1 MRKWKKWMAAGIVFL
16 AAPLVITLCLRGFSR
31 EDTLQFADAEEET
44 LLYMM
49 AAEISPE
56 CEIETLK
63 MQAVIERT
71 RYKKALQDQTK
82 EPDQLTPQELVA
94 KWGSRN
100 YSTYY
105 EKFQQAVIATSG
117 EVITCDGAYIYPE
130 FHYLSSGQ
138 TRSME
143 EVYGRTEFP
152 YLKSVDSSQDL
163 DNPDYLNVT
172 FIKKKDFQK
181 KCQETWNLAGE
192 KIENIALDGAG
203 YVKELTLDG
212 RVISGAE
219 MQKLL
224 DLPSESFSIK
234 ESGDSYRIVS
244 KGIGH
249 GFGVSIY
256 GANEMA
262 KQGASYRNILEYY
275 YTGIQI
281 LAE

>member
-1 MRKWKKWMAAGIVFL
+1 MKRWKIFL
-16 AAPLVITLCLRGFSR
+16 AAGVIFAAAPVLLTLGMRNLGDDRR
-31 EDTLQFADAEEET
+31 MQFADAEEEK
-44 LLYMM
+44 LLYIM

-56 CEIETLK
+56 CEMETLK
-63 MQAVIERT
+63 MQAVIDRT

-82 EPDQLTPQELVA
+82 EPRQLTAQELAA

-105 EKFQQAVIATSG
+105 EKFYQAIIATTG

-130 FHYLSSGQ
+130 FHYLSNGR

-143 EVYGRTEFP
+143 EVYGRSDFS
-152 YLKSVDSSQDL
+152 YLKSVESSQDL
-163 DNPDYLNVT
+163 EDPDYLDVT
-172 FIKKKDFQK
+172 FIKKTDFQA
-181 KCQETWNLAGE
+181 KCRETWNLPGE
-192 KIENIALDGAG
+192 KIENVVLDSAG

-212 RVISGAE
+212 RVISGEE

-224 DLPSESFSIK
+224 DLPSCCFSMK
-234 ESGDSYRIVS
+234 ESGENYRIVT

-262 KQGASYRNILEYY
+262 KMGATYRTILEYY
-275 YTGIQI
+275 YSGIQI
-281 LAE
+281 SAE

>member
-1 MRKWKKWMAAGIVFL
+1 MKRWKKILWVGVLFVV
-16 AAPLVITLCLRGFSR
+16 APILCTICMRQIRNRDAISFS
-31 EDTLQFADAEEET
+31 DEEEEQ

-56 CEIETLK
+56 CEMETLK

-71 RYKKALQDQTK
+71 RYKKAQAEDTSQ
-82 EPDQLTPQELVA
+82 PRQLSPQELVA

-105 EKFQQAVIATSG
+105 EKFQEAIIATSG
-117 EVITCDGAYIYPE
+117 EVITCDGVYIYPE
-130 FHYLSSGQ
+130 FHYLSNGK

-143 EVYGRTEFP
+143 EVYGRTEFA
-152 YLKSVDSSQDL
+152 YLKSVDSGQDL
-163 DNPDYLNVT
+163 DAPEYLDVW
-172 FIKKKDFQK
+172 FITKEEFQK
-181 KCQETWNLAGE
+181 KCQETWNLPGE
-192 KIENIALDGAG
+192 KIENITLDSAG
-203 YVKELTLDG
+203 YVKELVLDG
-212 RVISGAE
+212 RAISGEE

-224 DLPSESFSIK
+224 DLSSCCFSIR
-234 ESGDSYRIVS
+234 ESGDSYRIVT

-262 KQGASYRNILEYY
+262 KMGATYRSILEYY
-275 YTGIQI
+275 YSGIQI
-281 LAE
+281 SAE